1 MSKNEDLKKQSKE
14 YIGIITYSDGFQWV
28 VIHYEIAKYLMLI
41 SNLEVYELY
50 IKEEAEGLV
59 ENLKELDERNEHDA
73 IFAVSLKELQEYNSE
88 SFYVRVTDRD
98 FCKGIINGDFME
110 NDIIDRSK
118 HCYSLSSL
126 LKAMQEQKSK
136 LLPIE
141 KCAMIDKLKHFR
153 IDNAISFI
161 ESKIKDND
169 KRGI

>member
-1 MSKNEDLKKQSKE
+1 MIQKNFAKE
-14 YIGIITYSDGFQWV
+14 SMGVIMYQDGFQWV
-28 VIHYEIAKYLMLI
+28 VIHYEIAKCLMLI

-50 IKEEAEGLV
+50 TKEEAEGLV
-59 ENLKELDERNEHDA
+59 ENLKNLDERNEHGA
-73 IFAVSLKELQEYNSE
+73 IFAVSLKELQKYNSE

-98 FCKGIINGDFME
+98 FCEGIINGDFTE
-110 NDIIDRSK
+110 NDIVDRSK
-118 HCYSLSSL
+118 HCYSLLSL

-141 KCAMIDKLKHFR
+141 KCAMIDKFKHFK

-161 ESKIKDND
+161 ESKINDND

>member
-1 MSKNEDLKKQSKE
+1 MTQKNFVKE
-14 YIGIITYSDGFQWV
+14 STEVIMYQDGFQWV
-28 VIHYEIAKYLMLI
+28 VIHYEIAKCLMLI

-50 IKEEAEGLV
+50 TKEEAEGLV
-59 ENLKELDERNEHDA
+59 ENLKNLDDRNEHGA
-73 IFAVSLKELQEYNSE
+73 IFAVSLKELQKYNSE

-98 FCKGIINGDFME
+98 FCEGIINGDFTE
-110 NDIIDRSK
+110 NDIIDRSN
-118 HCYSLSSL
+118 HCYSLPSL

-141 KCAMIDKLKHFR
+141 KCAMIDKFKHFR

-161 ESKIKDND
+161 ENKIKEND